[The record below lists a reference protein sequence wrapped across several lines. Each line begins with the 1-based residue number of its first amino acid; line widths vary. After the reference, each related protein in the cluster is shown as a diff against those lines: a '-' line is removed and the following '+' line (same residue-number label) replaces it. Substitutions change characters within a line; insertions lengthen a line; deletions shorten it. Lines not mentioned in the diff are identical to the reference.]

1 MEVKQT
7 MNKQKVAIY
16 TRKSSED
23 DKSVDFFMN
32 QIMQIVNQYNSRLHG
47 ERIKR
52 GIRQKKLKQL

>member
-1 MEVKQT
+1 